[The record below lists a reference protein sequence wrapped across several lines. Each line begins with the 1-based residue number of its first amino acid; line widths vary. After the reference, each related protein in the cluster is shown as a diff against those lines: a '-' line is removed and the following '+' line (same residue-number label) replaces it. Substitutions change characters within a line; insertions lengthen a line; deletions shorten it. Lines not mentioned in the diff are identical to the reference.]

1 MWQLL
6 ITSSILIS
14 LGSRIST
21 RTIDQQKI
29 VSQHN
34 VYRKQLKIEP
44 LKYSEE
50 CAVYAQKWANYLA
63 LNNKGLSH
71 SKTKK
76 YGENCYWSSSKA
88 FEIKVVDRWGDEK
101 STFNKVKRTYSAG
114 SGHYSQMVWRDTK
127 FLGTGMAIAADG
139 SEYWVCTYYPAGNF
153 IGRKAY

>member
-6 ITSSILIS
+6 ISSSILLS
-14 LGSRIST
+14 LASGVST
-21 RTIDQQKI
+21 RAINQQKV

-34 VYRKQLKIEP
+34 VYRKQLKIAP

-50 CAVYAQKWANYLA
+50 CAAYAQKWANYLA
-63 LNNKGLSH
+63 LKNSGLSH
-71 SKTKK
+71 SKTRK
-76 YGENCYWSSSKA
+76 YGENCYWNSGQAK
-88 FEIKVVDRWGDEK
+88 EIKVVDRWGDEK
-101 STFNKVKRTYSAG
+101 STFNKVKRTYSPG

-127 FLGTGMAIAADG
+127 FVGAGMAIASDG